1 MKLLFDTD
9 AFCKLGIA
17 NLLQNVAQVFGATL
31 QECGRLYALPFMLR
45 KGALRK
51 RYGESTC
58 DALIPIANAMP
69 AFPDASVSWLEK
81 VTGVVDIDPGEAQ
94 VFALAAEHGQP
105 FVSGDKRALKA
116 LKGINEFIPALDG
129 QVVTMEA
136 VLLALCGS
144 MGQSHVRERVS
155 PLIGLDRMVALCFSP
170 SNPNPTEALSSY
182 FRDLQATLVPLQLWK
197 PRG

>member
-17 NLLQNVAQVFGATL
+17 NLLHDVAQIFGATL
-31 QECGRLYALPFMLR
+31 QECGRLYALPYMLR

-51 RYGESTC
+51 LYGGPTC
-58 DALIPIANAMP
+58 DALISVVNKMP
-69 AFPDASVSWLEK
+69 AFPDTSVTWLEK

-94 VFALAAEHGQP
+94 IFALAAELAQP

-116 LKGINEFIPALDG
+116 LKDINEFVPALHG
-129 QVVTMEA
+129 RVITLEA
-136 VLLALCGS
+136 VLLTLCDT
-144 MGQSHVRERVS
+144 MGQDHMRQRVL
-155 PLIGLDRMVALCFSP
+155 PLIGLDRMIAVCFASDNPSP
-170 SNPNPTEALSSY
+170 TDALSSY
-182 FRDLQATLVPLQLWK
+182 YRNLQATLTPLQLWN